1 MSSDVEFP
9 AEAVVRHATVV
20 SETSDDLMQAR
31 AAAREV
37 TMDSEAYG
45 HLCQFL
51 PVLLSP
57 LFGSAAEV
65 LNDAVEAFDET
76 ALKLRATAADMA
88 AADAGS
94 ARRLNAATDPSLD
107 LPL

>member
-1 MSSDVEFP
+1 VSADVGFP
-9 AEAVVRHATVV
+9 AEAVVHHADVV
-20 SETSDDLMQAR
+20 SETSHEMAQAR
-31 AAAREV
+31 AAASEV
-37 TMDSEAYG
+37 TMDSAAYG

-65 LNDAVEAFDET
+65 MRDAVDGLEET
-76 ALKLRATAADMA
+76 ALKLRATASDMA
-88 AADAGS
+88 PTDAHS
-94 ARRLNAATDPSLD
+94 ARRLNAAAAPSVD